1 MVFLLFIAVGNCPE
15 LYPPI
20 NGSIAYSINDTLVTA
35 EYSCRVGYSLSDGDV
50 LRYCNDSGIWSGT
63 EPICLD
69 DGMTVCVIM
78 FVYVFVCSE
87 RINTPILTCMHIHT
101 HMHTCMYKRMHIQIC
116 RCTCTDIHT
125 CWRTYTHMCACTLGR
140 GDVIVILWLLQQKTI
155 QS

>member
-1 MVFLLFIAVGNCPE
+1 MVFLSFIAVGNCPE

-20 NGSIAYSINDTLVTA
+20 NGSIAYSINDTLVAA

-50 LRYCNDSGIWSGT
+50 VRYCNDSGIWSGT

-69 DGMTVCVIM
+69 DGMTVCVTM

-101 HMHTCMYKRMHIQIC
+101 Y
-116 RCTCTDIHT
+116 TCTPACINVCIYRFVDVHAQ
-125 CWRTYTHMCACTLGR
+125 TYTHVDIHIHTR
-140 GDVIVILWLLQQKTI
+140 
-155 QS
+155 